1 MRREVMMMSM
11 KNEETKLDQT
21 AAELLSYEKP
31 ELKKLG
37 CISTAVK
44 GAGSA
49 TNVDGEIFN
58 S

>member
-1 MRREVMMMSM
+1 MMSM